1 MNKKTFF
8 ILLFFV
14 LIFLAIATLFYFNKK
29 KEEKRVSEEKN
40 IISTTASL
48 KQLQTENMN
57 LTDRRLVEYF
67 KMAGINDLEVCENRA
82 DEYDCKTSIAHIKK
96 DRNYCHSDKNE
107 EVESQCL
114 KMMIKMNSYPELK
127 KCEVFEDDKY
137 FNCLLNV
144 FVVYAKADCSSL
156 SDEYSKAV
164 CSDAFNYLEIYEK
177 YDRNLCN
184 QIFSEKIKKYCFT
197 KILPLSQVGVVKK
210 SLAEN
215 EEVAIDADQDGLSD
229 SDEIA
234 IYKTY
239 PNNPDTD
246 GDGYS
251 DGEEVKNG
259 FNPLGEGK
267 LIQ

>member
-1 MNKKTFF
+1 MF
-8 ILLFFV
+8 IF
-14 LIFLAIATLFYFNKK
+14 IFLAVAASFFFNKK
-29 KEEKRVSEEKN
+29 NEERRALEEKN
-40 IISTTASL
+40 IISNNASL
-48 KQLQTENMN
+48 KQLQAENSN

-67 KMAGINDLEVCENRA
+67 KMASINDLEVCENRE
-82 DEYDCKTSIAHIKK
+82 DVYDCKTSIARINNN
-96 DRNYCHSDKNE
+96 RNYCHSENNE
-107 EVESQCL
+107 EIESQCL

-144 FVVYAKADCSSL
+144 FVVYAKDDCPSL
-156 SDEYSKAV
+156 LDEYSKAECNDV
-164 CSDAFNYLEIYEK
+164 FNYLEIYQK
-177 YDRNLCN
+177 YDMNLCS
-184 QIFSEKIKKYCFT
+184 QISSEKIKKYCFA
-197 KILPLSQVGVVKK
+197 KILPLSQVRVGKK

-215 EEVAIDADQDGLSD
+215 EEFAIDADKDGLSD

-259 FNPLGEGK
+259 FNPLGLGK